1 MPKSK
6 IGEDCVTNKDCVND
20 NCVDGK
26 CRRKERTRKN
36 KPKTPSPVK
45 EKTPSPVKEK
55 TPSPVKEKKRSPTKK
70 KRVGFASNNETRKIS
85 HRKDD
90 LFFSDLDEDLR
101 TTILKLLSYDA
112 DDDYF
117 TVNQYHKNLPFFV
130 DIHMEIAKQQ
140 SVTTDVVKSTSRKV
154 LEKYRK
160 MALKQEELDKK
171 KYAKNIDEFI
181 SDKKPLPK
189 KFEHILLST
198 STQENIDNMKN
209 MKKYKKIIDD
219 EMETDVNMNTVK
231 NKKIEYNAHN
241 VTKKVSPKQ
250 LKVITTEDT
259 KPVKVEA
266 TKKVPKKKIV
276 IHTPAPPVSEPEP
289 IPEPEPEPKKKIAH
303 TPAPVPKETK
313 DPICKTFTKVDKIE
327 EFKKNGMSVLQ
338 KCSKDELRAMVE
350 EANKAFHCT
359 GNPLMSDAEYDIL
372 YDYLK
377 TKDNTIS
384 DTVGAPIVKN
394 KVKLPYEM
402 WSMDKIKPDTN
413 ILTTWK
419 QKYKGPYVISCK
431 LDGVSGLYS
440 TEGSEPKLYTR
451 GDGKVGQDISHM
463 IPYLRL
469 PKTKGLVMRGEFI
482 ILEDKFK
489 HDYKEKFSNSRNL
502 VAGIVNKKKSK
513 DTLETYKDID
523 FVAYELI
530 KHPDHETILP
540 SQQMELL
547 SSMDLE
553 VVKYEVHE
561 NIDNDMLSGILKDWR
576 TNYKYTID
584 GIIVCDDKVYQRT
597 SSNPK
602 HAFAFKMVLSDQ
614 VAEAHVVDVL
624 WSPSKDGYL
633 KPRVEITP
641 VYLGGVKITYATGF
655 NAQFIESNKI
665 GIGAIITLVRS
676 GDVIPYIQ
684 SVNEPASEPK
694 MPNEPYVWNSTHVD
708 IMLENK
714 SDNETVLE
722 KNITGFFKGLEV
734 EALGAG
740 NVKKLISGG
749 FNSIEKI
756 IKMSIEDFL
765 SIDGFKKKMAEKIH
779 NSIKEK
785 LEKAKIVHIAA
796 HCNIF
801 GRGFSEKKL
810 EVIFNAHSDILTN
823 PVSVETLAKV
833 KQIEKK
839 TAQAFLDHIDE
850 FKEFLAAT
858 NLTHKMD
865 TALAAPAISVSTDH
879 VLYGKN
885 IVFTGFR
892 NKELEAK
899 LKAIGAKVTTSVNKK
914 THVLLVKSKDD
925 DSSKIEEAK
934 KLQIEIMTPDEFIA
948 KYDM

>member
-6 IGEDCVTNKDCVND
+6 IGEDCTTNKDCVND
-20 NCVDGK
+20 NCVDRK
-26 CRRKERTRKN
+26 CKRKERTRKN

-45 EKTPSPVKEK
+45 SKTPSPVKSKTRKNKHINNDENSQESDKPLKLGNSLKRQSPLKEEK
-55 TPSPVKEKKRSPTKK
+55 EPSTIETMSPSSSIIFESPVTPTKK
-70 KRVGFASNNETRKIS
+70 VRFSSKNETRKIPQ
-85 HRKDD
+85 HNDD
-90 LFFSDLDEDLR
+90 SFFND
-101 TTILKLLSYDA
+101 
-112 DDDYF
+112 
-117 TVNQYHKNLPFFV
+117 
-130 DIHMEIAKQQ
+130 
-140 SVTTDVVKSTSRKV
+140 KV
-154 LEKYRK
+154 E
-160 MALKQEELDKK
+160 
-171 KYAKNIDEFI
+171 
-181 SDKKPLPK
+181 P
-189 KFEHILLST
+189 
-198 STQENIDNMKN
+198 
-209 MKKYKKIIDD
+209 
-219 EMETDVNMNTVK
+219 
-231 NKKIEYNAHN
+231 AHN
-241 VTKKVSPKQ
+241 KTKKVSAKEF
-250 LKVITTEDT
+250 KVITTQDT
-259 KPVKVEA
+259 KPTEKVEVV
-266 TKKVPKKKIV
+266 KKQPKKKIV
-276 IHTPAPPVSEPEP
+276 IHKTED
-289 IPEPEPEPKKKIAH
+289 I
-303 TPAPVPKETK
+303 K
-313 DPICKTFTKVDKIE
+313 DPTCKKLTKIDKIE

-338 KCSKDELRAMVE
+338 KCSTEELKVMVE

-359 GNPLMSDAEYDIL
+359 GHPLMSDAEYDIL

-413 ILTTWK
+413 IITTWK
-419 QKYKGPYVISCK
+419 QKYNGPYVISCK

-482 ILEDKFK
+482 ILEDTFK
-489 HDYKEKFSNSRNL
+489 RDYKDKFSNSRNL
-502 VAGIVNKKKSK
+502 VAGIVNKKNTK
-513 DTLETYKDID
+513 DTLQTYKDID

-547 SSMDLE
+547 SAMDLE

-561 NIDNDMLSGILKDWR
+561 NVDNDMLSEILKDWR

-584 GIIVCDDKVYQRT
+584 GIIVCDDKVYERT
-597 SSNPK
+597 STNPK

-614 VAEAHVVDVL
+614 IAEAHVVDVL

-694 MPNEPYVWNSTHVD
+694 MPSETYVWNSTHVD

-714 SDNETVLE
+714 ADNETVLE

-756 IKMSIEDFL
+756 MKMSVEDFL

-785 LEKAKIVHIAA
+785 VENATIVKIAA
-796 HCNIF
+796 HSNIF

-810 EVIFNAHSDILTN
+810 EVIFTAHSDILTN
-823 PVSVETLAKV
+823 PVSVETLSKV

-839 TAQAFLDHIDE
+839 TALAFLDHIDE
-850 FKEFLAAT
+850 FKEFLTAT

-865 TALAAPAISVSTDH
+865 ASETEKIVEEPVSTDH

-899 LKAIGAKVTTSVNKK
+899 LKTIGAMVTTSINKK
-914 THVLLVKSKDD
+914 THTLLVKSKDEE
-925 DSSKIEEAK
+925 SSKIEEAK
-934 KLQIEIMTPDEFIA
+934 KLSVEIMTADEFIA
-948 KYDM
+948 KYEINM

>member
-6 IGEDCVTNKDCVND
+6 IGEDCSTNKDCVND
-20 NCVDGK
+20 NCVDRK
-26 CRRKERTRKN
+26 CKRKERTRKN
-36 KPKTPSPVK
+36 KPKSPSPVK
-45 EKTPSPVKEK
+45 SSPVKSKTPSP
-55 TPSPVKEKKRSPTKK
+55 PTKK
-70 KRVGFASNNETRKIS
+70 VRFSSKNETRKIP
-85 HRKDD
+85 HRNDD
-90 LFFSDLDEDLR
+90 SFFNDE
-101 TTILKLLSYDA
+101 
-112 DDDYF
+112 
-117 TVNQYHKNLPFFV
+117 VEP
-130 DIHMEIAKQQ
+130 
-140 SVTTDVVKSTSRKV
+140 
-154 LEKYRK
+154 
-160 MALKQEELDKK
+160 
-171 KYAKNIDEFI
+171 
-181 SDKKPLPK
+181 
-189 KFEHILLST
+189 
-198 STQENIDNMKN
+198 
-209 MKKYKKIIDD
+209 
-219 EMETDVNMNTVK
+219 
-231 NKKIEYNAHN
+231 AHN
-241 VTKKVSPKQ
+241 KTKKVSAKEF
-250 LKVITTEDT
+250 KVITTQDT
-259 KPVKVEA
+259 TPTEKVEVV
-266 TKKVPKKKIV
+266 KKKPKKKIV
-276 IHTPAPPVSEPEP
+276 IHTTED
-289 IPEPEPEPKKKIAH
+289 I
-303 TPAPVPKETK
+303 K
-313 DPICKTFTKVDKIE
+313 DPTCKKLTKVDKIE
-327 EFKKNGMSVLQ
+327 EFKKKGMSVLQ
-338 KCSKDELRAMVE
+338 KCSTEELKVMIE

-359 GNPLMSDAEYDIL
+359 GHPLMSDAEYDIL

-413 ILTTWK
+413 IITTWK
-419 QKYKGPYVISCK
+419 QKYNGPYVISCK

-482 ILEDKFK
+482 ILEDTFK
-489 HDYKEKFSNSRNL
+489 RDYKDKFSNSRNL
-502 VAGIVNKKKSK
+502 VAGIVNKKNTK
-513 DTLETYKDID
+513 DTLQTYKDID

-547 SSMDLE
+547 SAMDLE

-561 NIDNDMLSGILKDWR
+561 NVDNDMLSEILKDWR
-576 TNYKYTID
+576 TNHKYTID
-584 GIIVCDDKVYQRT
+584 GIIVCDDRIYERT
-597 SSNPK
+597 STNPK

-694 MPNEPYVWNSTHVD
+694 MPSETYVWNSTHVD

-714 SDNETVLE
+714 ADNETVLE

-756 IKMSIEDFL
+756 MKMSVEDFL

-785 LEKAKIVHIAA
+785 VENATIVKIAA
-796 HCNIF
+796 HSNIF

-810 EVIFNAHSDILTN
+810 EVIFTAHSDILSN
-823 PVSVETLAKV
+823 PVSVETLSKV

-850 FKEFLAAT
+850 FKEFLTAT
-858 NLTHKMD
+858 NLTHKMNASE
-865 TALAAPAISVSTDH
+865 TEKIVSTDH
-879 VLYGKN
+879 VLYDKN

-899 LKAIGAKVTTSVNKK
+899 LKTIGAKVTTSINKK
-914 THVLLVKSKDD
+914 THTLLVKSKDEE
-925 DSSKIEEAK
+925 SSKVEEAK
-934 KLQIEIMTPDEFIA
+934 KLSVEIMTADEFIA
-948 KYDM
+948 KYEINM

>member
-6 IGEDCVTNKDCVND
+6 IGEHCITNKDCVND

-26 CRRKERTRKN
+26 CTRKERTRKN

-45 EKTPSPVKEK
+45 KNTIKKKNNDIESIKE
-55 TPSPVKEKKRSPTKK
+55 TYKKSYDKDDTFFNDRMNITKK
-70 KRVGFASNNETRKIS
+70 N
-85 HRKDD
+85 
-90 LFFSDLDEDLR
+90 
-101 TTILKLLSYDA
+101 
-112 DDDYF
+112 
-117 TVNQYHKNLPFFV
+117 
-130 DIHMEIAKQQ
+130 
-140 SVTTDVVKSTSRKV
+140 
-154 LEKYRK
+154 
-160 MALKQEELDKK
+160 
-171 KYAKNIDEFI
+171 
-181 SDKKPLPK
+181 
-189 KFEHILLST
+189 
-198 STQENIDNMKN
+198 
-209 MKKYKKIIDD
+209 
-219 EMETDVNMNTVK
+219 
-231 NKKIEYNAHN
+231 
-241 VTKKVSPKQ
+241 SPKQ
-250 LKVITTEDT
+250 FKVITTEDS
-259 KPVKVEA
+259 
-266 TKKVPKKKIV
+266 KKLEVAKKIPKKKII
-276 IHTPAPPVSEPEP
+276 IHIEESKTIEN
-289 IPEPEPEPKKKIAH
+289 
-303 TPAPVPKETK
+303 TN
-313 DPICKTFTKVDKIE
+313 DNGPICKKFTKVDKIE

-419 QKYKGPYVISCK
+419 QKYNGPYVISCK
-431 LDGVSGLYS
+431 LDGVSGMYS

-513 DTLETYKDID
+513 DTLEIYKDTD

-785 LEKAKIVHIAA
+785 LEKATIVQIAA

-839 TAQAFLDHIDE
+839 TAQAFLEHVDE

-865 TALAAPAISVSTDH
+865 ASEEPVSTH
-879 VLYGKN
+879 HILYDKN

-925 DSSKIEEAK
+925 ESSKIEEAK
-934 KLQIEIMTPDEFIA
+934 KLQIEIITLDEFIA